1 MSLLEWAVRYAR
13 LGWLVF
19 PLGVKSK
26 APMISKADGGRGC
39 LNATLN
45 ENQVREW
52 WTKWPL
58 ANIGI
63 ATGHGFW
70 ALDIDVKKGGD
81 ETWDLIRTQY
91 PKLPDTIEQTTGTL
105 GRHLLYLPP
114 SDFIITN
121 TESLIGAGIDTRG
134 RGGYIVAAPSIH
146 PDTKRPYFWDG
157 IEEIEQQKIA
167 HAPGWLLTMLRE
179 ALERKAAPGASES
192 KTPPKIISG
201 GRNSTLFKTAARAR
215 RFGWG
220 EKEILAAL
228 VAINQERCEP
238 PLEYTELARIAAS
251 AAKYSPNARFN
262 LFANEPIPVDVPAP
276 AKPEA
281 PVTPSDVELAIE
293 AAIKSNNMSAV
304 VDMARD
310 VAKLQR
316 HTQAGILLKLHDA
329 FKSRF
334 SSKLFEEAM
343 GLEPPAKPPP
353 LYQEPREPD
362 GTTPE
367 SSEVDI
373 RDRYPYTDA
382 GNAERLV
389 ATFGDQMRY
398 CVEMTK
404 WLIGDG
410 KRWAVDDKRS
420 AVQLAIKMARELYR
434 QGHKG
439 GENQKQMAWARKS
452 ENRDRIHACLEIA
465 STQGD
470 IPIRA
475 SELDRGEY
483 WLNCENGV
491 IDLRTGRLLPH
502 DRGLYITKLCPVH
515 YDPDAECKR
524 FLGFLHWAMGQNPDA
539 DLSSQTVRMCGFI
552 QRSLGYSLTAD
563 VSEKAVFVCYGEKG
577 NNGKTTLLTLIRD
590 FLDNYSAQISI
601 DTLMMQRGSTDAGL
615 RADLADLR
623 GARFV
628 ITSEVN
634 KESRM
639 DEGKLKYISAGM
651 GEIKSCRKYENPIE
665 FLASHKLWMDCNH
678 RPRVTGTDDAI
689 WSRLKCIP
697 FIIRMEREDPE
708 FDLKLKEKLKAEAPG
723 ILAWAVRG
731 CVAWLAEGLGEP
743 PEINQAG
750 MEWREHD
757 DPLKD
762 FLEDSCEVKL
772 KDDAGDES
780 YWVRSAD
787 LSQAYAWWCKQH
799 SERFPLNR
807 EAFGDRIKAK
817 AFKQSRSRRDAD
829 GKQMRTTEG
838 LRIRDEVAK
847 KIAGASVSDHW
858 KGMKE

>member
-1 MSLLEWAVRYAR
+1 MLDWALRYVR

-19 PLGVKSK
+19 PLSVKSK

-39 LNATLN
+39 LDATLN

-58 ANIGI
+58 ANIGL
-63 ATGHGFW
+63 ATGHGW
-70 ALDIDVKKGGD
+70 WVLDIDTKKGGD

-91 PKLPDTIEQTTGTL
+91 PKLPDTIEATTGTL
-105 GRHLLYLPP
+105 GRHNLYLEP
-114 SDFIITN
+114 SDFKITN

-134 RGGYIVAAPSIH
+134 KGGYIVAAPSIH
-146 PDTKRPYFWDG
+146 PETKRPYFWDG
-157 IEEIEQQKIA
+157 MEEIENQKIA
-167 HAPGWLLTMLRE
+167 PAPAWLLTMIRE
-179 ALERKAAPGASES
+179 ALERKAAPGAES
-192 KTPPKIISG
+192 KTPTKIVSG
-201 GRNSTLFKTAARAR
+201 GRNSKLFKSAARAR

-228 VAINQERCEP
+228 IAINQERCEP
-238 PLEYTELARIAAS
+238 PLDHNELARIAAS
-251 AAKYSPNARFN
+251 AAKYPPNARFN
-262 LFANEPIPVDVPAP
+262 LFVDEPIAADAPPPAE
-276 AKPEA
+276 PEA
-281 PVTPSDVELAIE
+281 PITPSDVELAIE
-293 AAIKSNNMSAV
+293 AAIQAKDMNAV
-304 VDMARD
+304 VNMARD
-310 VAKLQR
+310 IKELPTHVR
-316 HTQAGILLKLHDA
+316 AGIMLKLRAA
-329 FKSRF
+329 FKSHF
-334 SSKLFEEAM
+334 SARDFREAL
-343 GLEPPAKPPP
+343 GIEDPKPQVM
-353 LYQEPREPD
+353 YVEPRRADGSEPA
-362 GTTPE
+362 
-367 SSEVDI
+367 SSQIDLGEDH
-373 RDRYPYTDA
+373 YPFTDA

-389 ATFGDQMRY
+389 AMFGDRMRY

-404 WLIGDG
+404 WLIWDG
-410 KRWAVDDKRS
+410 ARWAIDDKRY
-420 AVQLAIKMARELYR
+420 AVQYAIKMARELYR
-434 QGHKG
+434 QGYEDRHQ
-439 GENQKQMAWARKS
+439 NAKQMGWALKS
-452 ENRDRIHACLEIA
+452 ESRDRINACLDIA
-465 STQGD
+465 STHD
-470 IPIRA
+470 NIAIRA
-475 SELDRGEY
+475 NELDQGEY
-483 WLNCENGV
+483 WLNCKNGV
-491 IDLRTGRLLPH
+491 IDLRTGRLLEH
-502 DRGLYITKLCPVH
+502 DRGLYITKLCPVE
-515 YDPDAECKR
+515 YNPDAECNR

-539 DLSSQTVRMCGFI
+539 DLSAQTVRMCGFI
-552 QRSLGYSLTAD
+552 QRALGYSLTAD

-590 FLDNYSAQISI
+590 FLANYSAQISI

-665 FLASHKLWMDCNH
+665 FLATHKLWMDCNH

-697 FIIRMEREDPE
+697 FIVRMEREDPE
-708 FDLKLKEKLKAEAPG
+708 FDLKLKEKLKSEAPG

-731 CVAWLAEGLGEP
+731 CVAWLQEGLGEP

-762 FLEDSCEVKL
+762 FLEDCCEVRL
-772 KDDAGDES
+772 EDNDEGERH
-780 YWVRSAD
+780 WVRSAD

-807 EAFGDRIKAK
+807 EAFSDRIKAK
-817 AFKQSRSRRDAD
+817 GFKQSRSRRNSD
-829 GKQMRTTEG
+829 GMQMRTTEG
-838 LRIRDEVAK
+838 VRIRDDVAK
-847 KIAGASVSDHW
+847 KIASSGGGDQW
-858 KGMKE
+858 KGLKE